1 MPTTQARRKWGG
13 GGGPRAPHFLA
24 DQLTLSQP
32 GGGGTLSPP
41 SITCPPDFQTLRRPC
56 SALENITFLLSVNM
70 ELSKLVFGDNFC
82 LLEAILLGFLQDF
95 QDYRKSSNRCNI
107 DNTTSSASI

>member
-1 MPTTQARRKWGG
+1 
-13 GGGPRAPHFLA
+13 
-24 DQLTLSQP
+24 
-32 GGGGTLSPP
+32 
-41 SITCPPDFQTLRRPC
+41 
-56 SALENITFLLSVNM
+56 M

-107 DNTTSSASI
+107 DNTTSSASIWSAHTLNGHKTASTYTIKIDIQVFLPTMLQLY

>member
-1 MPTTQARRKWGG
+1 MYVTISQKKFSYTIFDKKNDKKQNERKSWE
-13 GGGPRAPHFLA
+13 
-24 DQLTLSQP
+24 LTV
-32 GGGGTLSPP
+32 
-41 SITCPPDFQTLRRPC
+41 C
-56 SALENITFLLSVNM
+56 NM

-107 DNTTSSASI
+107 DNTTSSASIWSAHTLNGHKTASTYTIKIDIQVFLPTML